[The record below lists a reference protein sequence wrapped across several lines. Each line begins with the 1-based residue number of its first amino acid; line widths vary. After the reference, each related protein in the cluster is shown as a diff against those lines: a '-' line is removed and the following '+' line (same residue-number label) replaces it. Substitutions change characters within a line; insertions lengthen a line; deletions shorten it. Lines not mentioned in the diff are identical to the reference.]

1 MLTPGKVIPLYSP
14 NDGPLPALHLACCRW
29 PTLST
34 KSSSRPISLFGG
46 GPWLMYC

>member
-14 NDGPLPALHLACCRW
+14 HSGLQPAPHIACCCW

-34 KSSSRPISLFGG
+34 KSSYKPMSLSSEVAHG
-46 GPWLMYC
+46 